1 MKIEERNMN
10 EIFTKY
16 NFKPTKETTKAT
28 EYEHIISKDIIYALA
43 TKGIGIV
50 LHPDTAESLKLTGRS
65 DGYVHNTGL
74 RRFPR
79 RKNDGKTYI
88 HYGSSFKFHSEE
100 QLHEFLKGLDEL
112 FENR

>member
-1 MKIEERNMN
+1 MN
-10 EIFTKY
+10 EIFAKY

-28 EYEHIISKDIIYALA
+28 EYEHIISKDVIYTLT

-65 DGYVHNTGL
+65 DGYVHNTAL

-79 RKNDGKTYI
+79 RKNDGKAYI
-88 HYGSSFKFHSEE
+88 HYGSSFKLQSEE
-100 QLHEFLKGLDEL
+100 QLDEFLKGLDEL
-112 FENR
+112 FKNR